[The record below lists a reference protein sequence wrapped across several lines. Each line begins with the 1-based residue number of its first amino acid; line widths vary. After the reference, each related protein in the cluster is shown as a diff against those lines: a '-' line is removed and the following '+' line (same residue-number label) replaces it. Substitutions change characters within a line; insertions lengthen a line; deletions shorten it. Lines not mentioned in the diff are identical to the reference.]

1 MPQEHALNSIYP
13 QFQGY
18 SDSQMAVI
26 STEQVEKE
34 SKDVETANEEAGEL
48 KKLDSF
54 GRWMDRE
61 IGVDCDDS
69 LMASDSGNYWNALD
83 TENDDKEV
91 SSLSRHMQLEIDS
104 LGPSLSQEQ
113 LFSIF
118 DFSPDWTYSGI
129 ETKVQ
134 TQFVEV

>member
-1 MPQEHALNSIYP
+1 MPQEHALNSVYP

-18 SDSQMAVI
+18 SDSQTAVI
-26 STEQVEKE
+26 STEQVEKK
-34 SKDVETANEEAGEL
+34 SKDVGNANEKAREL

-83 TENDDKEV
+83 AENDDKEV
-91 SSLSRHMQLEIDS
+91 SSLSRHMQLDIGS

-113 LFSIF
+113 LFSIC

-129 ETKVQ
+129 ETKV
-134 TQFVEV
+134 

>member
-1 MPQEHALNSIYP
+1 MPQEHALNSVYP

-26 STEQVEKE
+26 STEQVEKK
-34 SKDVETANEEAGEL
+34 SKDVGNANEKAREL

-83 TENDDKEV
+83 AENDDKEV
-91 SSLSRHMQLEIDS
+91 SSLSRHMQLDIGS

-113 LFSIF
+113 LFSIC

-129 ETKVQ
+129 ETKV
-134 TQFVEV
+134 